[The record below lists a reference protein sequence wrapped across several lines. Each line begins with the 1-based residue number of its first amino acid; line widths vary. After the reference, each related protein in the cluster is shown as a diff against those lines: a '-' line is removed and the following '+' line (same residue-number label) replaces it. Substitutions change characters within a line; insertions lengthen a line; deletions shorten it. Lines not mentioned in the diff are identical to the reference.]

1 MIGVLASPT
10 EGLLVHAPL
19 LQGQGLIGQGS
30 GDSLRMVYD
39 VIGNSSYGVLAA
51 LALFGLYEII
61 IIWTRVQSKRFKTEL
76 QQDEFMDQL
85 DPLLRVGEFDS
96 AAEFCEGDKRIVPQ
110 LVILACEHRELGYKK
125 LRPFL
130 LERFRRDFMTDL
142 EYRLSWVAT
151 VVKSAPMVGLF
162 GTVFGMMGVFRTLA
176 TAESVQPSQLAGDIN
191 VALITTALGLTI
203 AIPLIILVAAVNIRI
218 AKMEDLVGAGLN
230 RMFEALKQ
238 SPIGTDQ

>member
-1 MIGVLASPT
+1 MSGVLSLF
-10 EGLLVHAPL
+10 ENVSIPL
-19 LQGQGLIGQGS
+19 LLAEETAS
-30 GDSLRMVYD
+30 DSLRKIYD
-39 VIGNSSYGVLAA
+39 VVGNSAYAVLAA
-51 LALFGLYEII
+51 QALFGLYMII
-61 IIWTRVQSKRFKTEL
+61 IIWARVKAKRFKSEK
-76 QQDEFMDQL
+76 QQDDYMDEL
-85 DPLLRVGEFDS
+85 DPLIRKGQFDS
-96 AAEFCEGDKRIVPQ
+96 AVEYCEGDKRILPQ
-110 LVILACEHRELGYKK
+110 LVIMACEHRDLGYVK

-191 VALITTALGLTI
+191 VALITTAIGLTI
-203 AIPLIILVAAVNIRI
+203 AIPLIILTSAVNIRI

-230 RMFEALKQ
+230 RLFDALKK
-238 SPIGTDQ
+238 SPIGPK